1 MQQLFP
7 YCRCCHRWLVQMINK
22 PSCFFFSPSFYVLG
36 VASGEEIPISVLH
49 LLCLPSTRPCCSCG
63 AGRIGSTWRWSRALS
78 PECAGLQPQLGGT
91 CPAGRVKIRRSVS
104 NGMRSAGLEL
114 GVTVCSSFGLSSGS
128 LGQKFLRSPI
138 SLSCS
143 IALFC
148 CCWCLV
154 GLLVVELLDGA
165 GEAAVQGGEF
175 HLSSFLLQL
184 FCCLPS
190 CSAYSHCVL
199 LFSNFLLGNLQY

>member
-1 MQQLFP
+1 MERYQSLF
-7 YCRCCHRWLVQMINK
+7 YSCCVCPAHV
-22 PSCFFFSPSFYVLG
+22 PTVAVVLG
-36 VASGEEIPISVLH
+36 GLAAHGD
-49 LLCLPSTRPCCSCG
+49 G
-63 AGRIGSTWRWSRALS
+63 AESS
-78 PECAGLQPQLGGT
+78 PGCAGLQPQLGGT

-104 NGMRSAGLEL
+104 NGKRSAGLEL
-114 GVTVCSSFGLSSGS
+114 GVIVCSSFGLSSGR

-138 SLSCS
+138 SLSSS

-184 FCCLPS
+184 FCCLPN

-199 LFSNFLLGNLQY
+199 MFSNFLLGSLQY